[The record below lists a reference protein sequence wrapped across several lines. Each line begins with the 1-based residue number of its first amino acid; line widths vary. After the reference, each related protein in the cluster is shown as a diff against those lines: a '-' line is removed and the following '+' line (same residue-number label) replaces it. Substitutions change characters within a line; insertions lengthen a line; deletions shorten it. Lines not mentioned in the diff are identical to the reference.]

1 MSNANTVRVTRLAM
15 KVRTDAN
22 RASVARNERDD
33 TKAIKITTVAAVGT
47 HQSWKSVLTE
57 NRDMP
62 IGCATR
68 PLMELGPTIA
78 MSYGLDVN
86 VYE

>member
-15 KVRTDAN
+15 KESDAN
-22 RASVARNERDD
+22 RASAARNERDD
-33 TKAIKITTVAAVGT
+33 TRAIKITTVAAVVT
-47 HQSWKSVLTE
+47 HQWWKSE

-62 IGCATR
+62 TVCVPR
-68 PLMELGPTIA
+68 PPVDLGQTIER
-78 MSYGLDVN
+78 SSDLDVT